1 MNSSF
6 ESLST
11 ELLFEFFDY
20 LSPFDLFRIFIN
32 LNNRLN
38 AIVYSY
44 PLRLDFR
51 SICRSKFDFICR
63 HLQPKQVISLI
74 LCDECVPDQVKLFLD
89 HFPHFKE
96 QFPHLQSITLIEA
109 ETITFIDLPI
119 SVSSISIKIYDTD
132 DYYDQN
138 YISEIL
144 SRQAKVLTHLKIN
157 SKDLHDLIDIRFP
170 ALTHLIIG
178 GGCYYDSD
186 YDYMDVSFPLEN
198 TDVHSLIQQWQ
209 CFLTHLYLVIDN
221 KIQYSIFNLDRFS
234 HCLTHLA
241 LHFYQAIQVSF
252 VCLERCLIKLFQL
265 TKFTC
270 QASGS
275 WDLID
280 GKQWEQLL
288 LKTQIIRF
296 NFKFTFNQIWE
307 ISSILESFRSSF
319 WLEQRHWYVGCY
331 QDETEKGTII
341 YSIPRFQIRMLKYPS
356 AKFPHMTTAPSI
368 IEQNFFYS
376 SRINYFSFD
385 MNKLITPVSY
395 RFNQVK
401 SLTLSGSSLLS
412 LSILSSTVDLQQVQ
426 YLNVININHLLPNE
440 LENLIAH
447 TPRVIRLSMKFDPLF
462 IIPSQIRYLLLDG
475 LGRSISL
482 DRLSYTISSV
492 ERLEISMA
500 SKQMII
506 DVIDRFNGLENLDI
520 YFDDGDLDDD
530 CMTIFKGV
538 SMDWLIKH
546 THRLKSYDFTCRYS
560 REFYPSIYLSFGDRQ
575 KENDNQD

>member
-6 ESLST
+6 ESLSI
-11 ELLFEFFDY
+11 ELLFELFDY

-74 LCDECVPDQVKLFLD
+74 LCDEYIPDRVKLFLN

-96 QFPHLQSITLIEA
+96 QFLQLQSITLIEA
-109 ETITFIDLPI
+109 ETITFIDLPA
-119 SVSSISIKIYDTD
+119 SVSSLSIRIYDVD
-132 DYYDQN
+132 DYYYEN
-138 YISEIL
+138 YISKIL
-144 SRQAKVLTHLKIN
+144 SQQAKVLTHLKID
-157 SKDLHDLIDIRFP
+157 SKDLYDLIDIHFP
-170 ALTHLIIG
+170 ALTYLIISG
-178 GGCYYDSD
+178 GYYYDGN
-186 YDYMDVSFPLEN
+186 YIDVSVSLEN
-198 TDVHSLIQQWQ
+198 IDVHSLIQQWQ

-221 KIQYSIFNLDRFS
+221 KIQYSTFNLDRFS
-234 HCLTHLA
+234 HCLTHLT
-241 LHFYQAIQVSF
+241 LHFYQGIQISF
-252 VCLERCLIKLFQL
+252 LCLERCLIKLSQL
-265 TKFTC
+265 IKFTC
-270 QASGS
+270 QATGS

-280 GKQWEQLL
+280 GKRWEQLL

-296 NFKFTFNQIWE
+296 NFKFTFNLILE
-307 ISSILESFRSSF
+307 ISSILEPFRSLF

-341 YSIPRFQIRMLKYPS
+341 YSIPRFQTRTLKYPS

-385 MNKLITPVSY
+385 MNKLITPVDY
-395 RFNQVK
+395 RFHQVK

-412 LSILSSTVDLQQVQ
+412 LNILSSIVALQQVQ
-426 YLNVININHLLPNE
+426 YLDVSNINRLLPNE

-447 TPRVIRLSMKFDPLF
+447 TPRIIRLSMKFDPLF

-530 CMTIFKGV
+530 CMTICKGV
-538 SMDWLIKH
+538 SIDWLIKH

-560 REFYPSIYLSFGDRQ
+560 REFYPSIYLSFGDRR
-575 KENDNQD
+575 KENNNQD

>member
-74 LCDECVPDQVKLFLD
+74 LCDECVPDRVKLFLY

-96 QFPHLQSITLIEA
+96 QFLHLQSITLIEA

-241 LHFYQAIQVSF
+241 LHFYQ
-252 VCLERCLIKLFQL
+252 
-265 TKFTC
+265 
-270 QASGS
+270 
-275 WDLID
+275 
-280 GKQWEQLL
+280 
-288 LKTQIIRF
+288 
-296 NFKFTFNQIWE
+296 
-307 ISSILESFRSSF
+307 ESFRSSF

-530 CMTIFKGV
+530 CMTIFKG
-538 SMDWLIKH
+538 
-546 THRLKSYDFTCRYS
+546 
-560 REFYPSIYLSFGDRQ
+560 
-575 KENDNQD
+575 

>member
-6 ESLST
+6 ESLSI
-11 ELLFEFFDY
+11 ELLFELFDY

-74 LCDECVPDQVKLFLD
+74 LCDEYVPDRVKLFLN

-96 QFPHLQSITLIEA
+96 QFLQLQSITLIEA
-109 ETITFIDLPI
+109 ETITFIDLPA
-119 SVSSISIKIYDTD
+119 SVSSLSIRIYDVD
-132 DYYDQN
+132 DYYYEN
-138 YISEIL
+138 YISKIL
-144 SRQAKVLTHLKIN
+144 SQQAKVLTHLKID
-157 SKDLHDLIDIRFP
+157 SKDLYDLIDIHFP
-170 ALTHLIIG
+170 ALTYLIISG
-178 GGCYYDSD
+178 GYYYDGN
-186 YDYMDVSFPLEN
+186 YIDVSVLLEN
-198 TDVHSLIQQWQ
+198 IDVHSLIQQWQ

-221 KIQYSIFNLDRFS
+221 KIQYSTFNLDRFS
-234 HCLTHLA
+234 HCLTHLT
-241 LHFYQAIQVSF
+241 LHFYQ
-252 VCLERCLIKLFQL
+252 EP
-265 TKFTC
+265 
-270 QASGS
+270 
-275 WDLID
+275 
-280 GKQWEQLL
+280 
-288 LKTQIIRF
+288 
-296 NFKFTFNQIWE
+296 
-307 ISSILESFRSSF
+307 FRSLF

-341 YSIPRFQIRMLKYPS
+341 YSIPRFQTRTLKYPS

-385 MNKLITPVSY
+385 MNKLITPVDY
-395 RFNQVK
+395 RFHQVK

-412 LSILSSTVDLQQVQ
+412 LNILSSIVDLQQVQ
-426 YLNVININHLLPNE
+426 YLDVSNINRLLPNE

-447 TPRVIRLSMKFDPLF
+447 TPRVVHLSMKFDPLF

-492 ERLEISMA
+492 ERLEISVA

-506 DVIDRFNGLENLDI
+506 DVIDRFNGLENLDT

-530 CMTIFKGV
+530 CMTIYKGV
-538 SMDWLIKH
+538 SIDWLIKH

-560 REFYPSIYLSFGDRQ
+560 REFYPSIYLSFGDRR
-575 KENDNQD
+575 KENDHQD